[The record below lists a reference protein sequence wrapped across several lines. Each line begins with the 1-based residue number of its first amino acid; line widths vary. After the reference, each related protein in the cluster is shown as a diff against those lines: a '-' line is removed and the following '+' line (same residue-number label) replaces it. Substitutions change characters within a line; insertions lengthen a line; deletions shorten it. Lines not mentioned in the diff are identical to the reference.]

1 MQNRLLLL
9 CTCLA
14 IMVHLLCCC
23 STLRGPRPPYTVT
36 PSGEAIERLRKRWEQ
51 SLQAGAD
58 GSVSV
63 TITEEEMTSLMV
75 ELLARQGDT
84 VPFSD
89 PQVLFRDGRI
99 EVYATVTQNG
109 MPPLPGM
116 VAFSAAAVDGEV
128 RLAVTEAQV
137 GPFSLPP
144 AALEEATQALNDAL
158 MQGIPEE
165 AGHVTVTAIQVGD
178 QEISI
183 SGVLTP

>member
-9 CTCLA
+9 CACLA
-14 IMVHLLCCC
+14 ILAQLLCCC
-23 STLRGPRPPYTVT
+23 STLMGPRPPYKVT
-36 PSGEAIERLRKRWEQ
+36 PSDEAVEHLKERLEQ
-51 SLQAGAD
+51 SLQAGPD

-63 TITEEEMTSLMV
+63 TITEEEMTALMA
-75 ELLARQGDT
+75 ELLARQGEN
-84 VPFSD
+84 VPIAD

-99 EVYATVTQNG
+99 EFYATVTQNE

-128 RLAVTEAQV
+128 RLTVIDAKV

-165 AGHVTVTAIQVGD
+165 AGHVTITAIQVSD
-178 QEISI
+178 QEINI